1 MSDQDIATDD
11 EEFHS
16 SFRIFLNAV
25 EMLSSSPEEQC
36 RLMGNYNVAW
46 ELKEDVQA
54 GKYLVG
60 RGYLTP
66 DEEAWVQA
74 LAAALDPI
82 DTQVLPS
89 GSGPDSNLVAM
100 SHPSWAPARYLAA
113 EVLLKLDASAASNAK
128 ILRLPQSAA

>member
-1 MSDQDIATDD
+1 MSTQDLATDE

-16 SFRIFLNAV
+16 SFRIFLNAI
-25 EMLSSSPEEQC
+25 ELLASSAEEQC

-46 ELKEDVQA
+46 ELKQDVQA
-54 GKYLVG
+54 GKFLVG

-66 DEEAWVQA
+66 NDEAWVKA
-74 LAAALDPI
+74 LIAALDPI

-89 GSGPDSNLVAM
+89 GSGAEANIMAM

-113 EVLLKLDASAASNAK
+113 EVLRSLAASATANSK
-128 ILRLPQSAA
+128 YLQLPQSAA

>member
-1 MSDQDIATDD
+1 MSTQDLATDE

-16 SFRIFLNAV
+16 SFRIFLNAI
-25 EMLSSSPEEQC
+25 ELLASSAEEQC

-46 ELKEDVQA
+46 ELKQDVQA
-54 GKYLVG
+54 GKFLVG

-66 DEEAWVQA
+66 NDEAWVKA
-74 LAAALDPI
+74 LVAALDPI

-89 GSGPDSNLVAM
+89 GSGAEANIMAM

-113 EVLLKLDASAASNAK
+113 EVLRSLAASATANSK
-128 ILRLPQSAA
+128 YLQLPQSAA